1 MKFDYQTVRAS
12 SGPHESRWNVG
23 LGWMF

>member
-1 MKFDYQTVRAS
+1 MKFDYQAVRAS
-12 SGPHESRWNVG
+12 SGPHENRWNVG